1 MQTPVGEHI
10 RKLEERLELLNMQ
23 VMENR
28 RALAERNQIE
38 SEIRAVNLALSHYR
52 AALELEIDISI
63 GRDNA
68 HRRKS
73 FARVPLTK
81 VSSRRTITTVWD
93 GSRFCGRALLPLP
106 SPSPSPPCLMD
117 ANSDLSNRA
126 THMRQFP

>member
-52 AALELEIDISI
+52 AALELEKDLSI
-63 GRDNA
+63 RGDNA
-68 HRRKS
+68 HRRKT

-81 VSSRRTITTVWD
+81 ISSCRTILMAWD
-93 GSRFCGRALLPLP
+93 GSRFCGRALFCHCP
-106 SPSPSPPCLMD
+106 
-117 ANSDLSNRA
+117 
-126 THMRQFP
+126 

>member
-28 RALAERNQIE
+28 RALAERF
-38 SEIRAVNLALSHYR
+38 RLV
-52 AALELEIDISI
+52 
-63 GRDNA
+63 GDNA

-106 SPSPSPPCLMD
+106 SPSPVP
-117 ANSDLSNRA
+117 ALSHGR
-126 THMRQFP
+126 